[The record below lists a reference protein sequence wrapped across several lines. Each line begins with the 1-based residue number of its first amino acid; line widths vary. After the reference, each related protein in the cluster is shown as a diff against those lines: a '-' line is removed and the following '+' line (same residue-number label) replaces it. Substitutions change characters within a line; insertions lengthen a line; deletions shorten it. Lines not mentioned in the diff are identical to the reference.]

1 MSTRI
6 SRGIAGLAL
15 ISAAM
20 ALAAGSAVAATG
32 FSLHGVT
39 LTRQPDSSW
48 TGPATLDGR
57 KGKLTVTGPIDLASN
72 EQPQTIHFKWKAG
85 KRVVEGCTRNE
96 ILQRPHGVMLW
107 DGLGRITRTSGKE
120 RKYQGLHVSLTGPTH
135 SGDEGH
141 AKVTVTSYKPSTSF
155 PAVKCS

>member
-1 MSTRI
+1 MKRRTTR
-6 SRGIAGLAL
+6 GLVGL
-15 ISAAM
+15 VVVSAVT
-20 ALAAGSAVAATG
+20 ALAAGSALAKGAL
-32 FSLHGVT
+32 SIHGVT
-39 LTRQPDSSW
+39 LTHQPDSSW

-85 KRVVEGCTRNE
+85 KRVVAGCTVNE

-107 DGLGRITRTSGKE
+107 DGLGRITRTSRKE

-135 SGDEGH
+135 SGDESH
-141 AKVTVTSYKPSTSF
+141 AKVTVASYKPSTTF
-155 PAVKCS
+155 PAVKC

>member
-1 MSTRI
+1 MMRHTT
-6 SRGIAGLAL
+6 RGIAGLVV
-15 ISAAM
+15 ISTVM
-20 ALAAGSAVAATG
+20 ALAAGAAIARTT
-32 FSLHGVT
+32 FSIHGVT

-57 KGKLTVTGPIDLASN
+57 TGKLTVTGPIDLASN

-85 KRVVEGCTRNE
+85 KRVVEGCTVNE

-107 DGLGRITRTSGKE
+107 DGLGRITRTSRKE
-120 RKYQGLHVSLTGPTH
+120 RKYRGLHVGLTGPTH
-135 SGDEGH
+135 LGDESH
-141 AKVTVTSYKPSTSF
+141 AKVTVSSYKPSMSF